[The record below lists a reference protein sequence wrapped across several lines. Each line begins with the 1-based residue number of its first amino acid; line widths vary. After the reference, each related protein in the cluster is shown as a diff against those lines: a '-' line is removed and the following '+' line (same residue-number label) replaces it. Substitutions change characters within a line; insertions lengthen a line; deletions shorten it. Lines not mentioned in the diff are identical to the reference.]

1 MKARN
6 MDKFKPIFI
15 NEVRLEL
22 YSDDEFRLD
31 VSLGHEFVT
40 LDKKET
46 EKLFNYLKNILNDN
60 RRKNR
65 IL

>member
-1 MKARN
+1 

-31 VSLGHEFVT
+31 VSLGQGFAT
-40 LDKKET
+40 LNKT
-46 EKLFNYLKNILNDN
+46 ENEELYNYLKGILDDK
-60 RRKNR
+60 RRKN
-65 IL
+65 